1 MYNVNAGIPKTLVR
15 FMIEHFAQ
23 EMFSD
28 VVYQSLL
35 DIIKTPISPELKK
48 NQNTESQIGK
58 YEINDFILYR
68 FLVCGDTEERIA
80 ILLDHAFKCGPEAAL
95 SQTKNFFKRFYSQQ
109 FKRQASPD
117 APKILE
123 VALSS
128 RSDFRMPSDVK
139 R

>member
-1 MYNVNAGIPKTLVR
+1 MYNVNAGIPKTVVR
-15 FMIEHFAQ
+15 FMIENFATHI
-23 EMFSD
+23 FKDD
-28 VVYQSLL
+28 VSACLR
-35 DIIKTPISPELKK
+35 DIVLTPISPELKQ
-48 NQNTESQIGK
+48 NQATESEIGK

-68 FLVCGDTEERIA
+68 FLVCGDVDQRIVY
-80 ILLDHAFKCGPEAAL
+80 LLTNAFSLSEAKAGEY
-95 SQTKNFFKRFYSQQ
+95 TTNFFKRFYSQQ